1 MRYLAL
7 TLLVLGILVPG
18 CKKDPEWQLPI
29 HLGDPK
35 NRVYEILGRPS
46 DVVESPPNE
55 IYRFRN
61 SGLTIT
67 FDPNQ
72 NVSEITVHGVGNRK
86 FMTYPDH
93 VIAGLRVTD
102 KIWKFESKLGEP
114 LQRKD
119 ERADD
124 KEASLVWSYTPLL
137 IEVVY
142 WNTGQSIDG
151 FNVTEGELKSINISM
166 AYGGQ

>member
-7 TLLVLGILVPG
+7 IPLVLGILLPG

-55 IYRFRN
+55 IHRFRN

-67 FDPNQ
+67 FDPNK
-72 NVSEITVHGVGNRK
+72 NVSEIIVHGVGNRK
-86 FMTYPDH
+86 FLTYPDP

-124 KEASLVWSYTPLL
+124 KEASLVWRYTPFL

-142 WNTGQSIDG
+142 WDRGHSENG
-151 FNVTEGELKSINISM
+151 FNVTEGELKSIIISM